1 MPVAALASASAEE
14 EAEDEVL
21 RLLARKPLGS
31 LKWVVVEES
40 EEEPPPD
47 HHQHQQQHYQQ
58 QQHQQYDRGG
68 VAVAR
73 RPSTPRGPDGGLW
86 SAATTPPRP
95 RSPATT
101 PPTASYSG
109 GGGGGGGGSNGGSHN
124 SSRRVYY
131 LDVDKPARLV
141 NDAIHQRALM
151 TAGMAAG
158 LGASPM
164 RVLSGGAR
172 SAASSTSPLA
182 SDRGW
187 DFAGGQGLGG
197 GGGGRR
203 GAGVWWRSWP
213 ALILLV
219 LVGAAAGALFG
230 LRSRVGMHM
239 GLMLLAGAAAVV
251 AGLLVWA
258 CCRHAEA
265 EEEGE
270 GQGEEGLGFVEG
282 AAGPP
287 GRNDR
292 RRHYGSTLAGP

>member
-1 MPVAALASASAEE
+1 MPAAAAASASAEE
-14 EAEDEVL
+14 AEDDPVL
-21 RLLARKPLGS
+21 ALLSRKPLGS

-47 HHQHQQQHYQQ
+47 HQQHQQPHQ
-58 QQHQQYDRGG
+58 QQHQQYDRAG

-73 RPSTPRGPDGGLW
+73 RPSTPRGPEGGLW

-101 PPTASYSG
+101 PPTASN

-158 LGASPM
+158 LGASPLG
-164 RVLSGGAR
+164 VLSGGAR
-172 SAASSTSPLA
+172 SAASSSFPLA
-182 SDRGW
+182 SDRGV

-203 GAGVWWRSWP
+203 GGVWWRSWP

-239 GLMLLAGAAAVV
+239 ALMLLVGAAAVV

-265 EEEGE
+265 EEEGFDDE

-282 AAGPP
+282 AAGQP